1 MRIAATSLVIAVLL
15 WGASAPFS
23 HAQKG
28 TGEAAGVAR
37 QPARPEVVSLSGKVR
52 AIETGPCEMGTGR
65 AYIGTHLVLETP
77 QGKEL
82 NVHLGPAAAVGD
94 VVGQLPPGK
103 KVTVKGFR
111 TGRMSESHYVAQSLA
126 FDDTSIQLRD
136 ETLRPFWAGRG
147 AVSGGR
153 SAPQWGPGRGQ
164 GRAWG
169 PRPGYGRGWGRGWG
183 GRRAAGY
190 RPYRQRF

>member
-1 MRIAATSLVIAVLL
+1 MRAAAVSLVIAVLL
-15 WGASAPFS
+15 WGASAPS
-23 HAQKG
+23 AHAQKG

-37 QPARPEVVSLSGKVR
+37 QSVKPEVVSLSGKVR
-52 AIETGPCEMGTGR
+52 AIKTGPCEMTTGR
-65 AYIGTHLVLETP
+65 AYLGTHLLLETP

-82 NVHLGPAAAVGD
+82 NIHLGPAAAVGHIVD
-94 VVGQLPPGK
+94 QLPPGK

-111 TGRMSESHYVAQSLA
+111 TGRMSENHYVAQSLA

-136 ETLRPFWAGRG
+136 ENLRPFWAGRG

-153 SAPQWGPGRGQ
+153 SVSQWGPGRGQ

-169 PRPGYGRGWGRGWG
+169 SRPGHGRGWGRGWG